1 MRALVTG
8 GAGFIGSHL
17 VDALLQQNYEVVVLD
32 SLEERVHGKSPE
44 PLLPRGVRLIRDDV
58 RNKKAWENALAGVDV
73 VFHQA
78 AYQDYMPDY
87 SAFFHTNVVG
97 TSLLFEVIRQR
108 HLKIQKVVVASSQ
121 AVYGEGQYQCPVHG
135 LILPVSRAQ
144 QQMQCGDWEL
154 HCPQCGERLTPL
166 LLREEHTNPC
176 NQYALSKYAQELAA
190 LRLGRS
196 LGVPTVALRYSITQG
211 PRQSLLNQ
219 YSGILRI
226 FLWRIKAGQP
236 VFIYED
242 GQQTRDFVHVRDV
255 VVANLLVLK
264 TDAANYESYNVG
276 SGRRTTVLD
285 YAHRLAEKLGA
296 DADLRI
302 PGEFREGDNRH
313 SVSSIE
319 KLQALGWSVRHD
331 LSSIMDDF
339 LEWIDGLEVLPVQVP
354 DALALMRAGGVIQ
367 RAKVREETRETFK
380 TTCPT
385 TT

>member
-1 MRALVTG
+1 MKALVTG

-17 VDALLQQNYEVVVLD
+17 VDALLRLNYEVVVLD
-32 SLEERVHGKSPE
+32 SLEERVHGKSPN
-44 PLLPRGVRLIRDDV
+44 PALPRGVQLIRDDV
-58 RNKKAWENALAGVDV
+58 RNKKAWEKALAGVEV

-108 HLKIQKVVVASSQ
+108 HLKIRKVVVASSQ

-135 LILPVSRAQ
+135 LVLPIGRPQ
-144 QQMQCGDWEL
+144 QQMHRGDWEV
-154 HCPQCGERLTPL
+154 HCGQCGETLTPS
-166 LLREEHTNPC
+166 LLREEFPNPC
-176 NQYALSKYAQELAA
+176 NQYALSKFAQEMTA

-226 FLWRIKAGQP
+226 FLWRIKAGEP

-242 GQQTRDFVHVRDV
+242 GRQTRDFVHVQDV
-255 VVANLLVLK
+255 VDANLLVLSS
-264 TDAANYESYNVG
+264 DAANYEAYNVG

-285 YAHRLAEKLGA
+285 YAHQLADKLELAA
-296 DADLRI
+296 DFRV

-319 KLQALGWSVRHD
+319 KLRTLGWSPCRD
-331 LSSIMDDF
+331 LGCIMDDF
-339 LEWIDGLEVLPVQVP
+339 VDWIDEIGALPAQIP
-354 DALALMRAGGVIQ
+354 DAVALMRAGGVIQ
-367 RAKVREETRETFK
+367 KVTVAEQTLSK
-380 TTCPT
+380 
-385 TT
+385 